1 MGEGSCWRRVG
12 IAPPLPY
19 AANTHTHTH
28 ACTSQPQLQR
38 NASRVSL
45 SVFCVALGYTR
56 VQFQPVSGSASP
68 SHREKAGP
76 RFLFSVGP
84 TSDWAGAGEPHSF
97 LKRAALAGSRRRCL
111 PVLGPTFARSP
122 PPRRKPGTGLNP
134 GSLVYMTYCPSQP
147 THNSRVFPSGNRSD
161 AGEAA
166 QVRRGGRARCPRWP
180 QPRAPLGPS
189 SEVVSV
195 HSASAQ
201 PSPLPSPARPPS
213 TPHTGTLGTAAGLG
227 AATLKRPLDWL
238 PSALGHGVTCL
249 GPGSSWGAVMRS
261 PPSCSS

>member
-12 IAPPLPY
+12 IAPPPPY

-122 PPRRKPGTGLNP
+122 PPRRKPGPGLNP

-161 AGEAA
+161 SGEAA

-227 AATLKRPLDWL
+227 TATLKRPLDWL